1 MCAKAKKHFFVTYT
15 KVCLRH
21 RPIISYLL
29 NGRVQFPNPPAYL
42 TKRFCFRFEVTRFLG
57 SASGTSNLA
66 ENAAV
71 AAHYHA
77 AAVAASQNHHQNHH
91 NHPHHQQQHYNALQE
106 PLGHSHHH
114 HHHHQQ
120 HPQGEHVGKQYGHYG
135 SLYSS
140 KRKRRILFTQA
151 QVIEL
156 EKRFNKS
163 RYLSA
168 PEREAIAQGL
178 SLSTTQVKIWFQNH
192 RYKTKK
198 AMKDRSRDD
207 MY

>member
-1 MCAKAKKHFFVTYT
+1 M
-15 KVCLRH
+15 
-21 RPIISYLL
+21 
-29 NGRVQFPNPPAYL
+29 
-42 TKRFCFRFEVTRFLG
+42 TRFLG
-57 SASGTSNLA
+57 SASGVPNSSPNINNLA
-66 ENAAV
+66 ADAAV

-77 AAVAASQNHHQNHH
+77 AAVAASQNHH
-91 NHPHHQQQHYNALQE
+91 
-106 PLGHSHHH
+106 HHH
-114 HHHHQQ
+114 HNQHHYGQMHQPEHQ
-120 HPQGEHVGKQYGHYG
+120 HQAEHMKQYSHYG
-135 SLYSS
+135 SMYSS

-178 SLSTTQVKIWFQNH
+178 SLTTTQVKIWFQNH

-198 AMKDRSRDD
+198 AMKDRVRDD